1 MFKKNAYRFESFQFG
16 NFQFKQRCIMKS
28 FELEKNFFIKY
39 IIDKLNDDKIYDDI
53 IYKGLM
59 ESNNFFYSLLAEL
72 SNSMRPQ
79 RKCI

>member
-1 MFKKNAYRFESFQFG
+1 
-16 NFQFKQRCIMKS
+16 MKS

-59 ESNNFFYSLLAEL
+59 ESNNFFLFFTS
-72 SNSMRPQ
+72 
-79 RKCI
+79 